1 MKIKGTFLS
10 DKEIKSINY
19 FLTLLVKD
27 MDNMIKHEENEETK
41 KNVETLKI
49 WASHIDQ
56 IINQ

>member
-1 MKIKGTFLS
+1 MKIKGTFLN
-10 DKEIKSINY
+10 DKEAKSVNY
-19 FLTLLVKD
+19 FLTLLVKG

-41 KNVETLKI
+41 KNVKTLKI

>member
-1 MKIKGTFLS
+1 MKIKGTFLN
-10 DKEIKSINY
+10 DKEIKSVNY
-19 FLTLLVKD
+19 FLTLLVKG

>member
-1 MKIKGTFLS
+1 MKIKGTFLN
-10 DKEIKSINY
+10 DKEAKSVNY
-19 FLTLLVKD
+19 FLTLLVKG

-41 KNVETLKI
+41 KNAETLKI

>member
-1 MKIKGTFLS
+1 MKIKGTFLN
-10 DKEIKSINY
+10 DKETKSVNY

-41 KNVETLKI
+41 INVATLKK
-49 WASHIDQ
+49 WANHINQ